1 MTNMTD
7 LIAALPPKAVSMAVF
22 FASVAFAVGS
32 LELFRAWLERGAQDG
47 KRRRADAIAAVLGL
61 VFAAMIAGGIFGFAT
76 VGKAFIPLAL
86 FLTGAAGLGILIE
99 LIVRLHRG
107 KLETDEMRRVLA
119 QDL

>member
-1 MTNMTD
+1 MMD

-22 FASVAFAVGS
+22 FVSVAFAVGA
-32 LELFRAWLERGAQDG
+32 LELFRVWLERGAQEH
-47 KRRRADAIAAVLGL
+47 KRRSANMIAAVLGL
-61 VFAAMIAGGIFGFAT
+61 VFAGMIAGGLAGFAT

-86 FLTGAAGLGILIE
+86 FLTGSAGLGILIE
-99 LIVRLHRG
+99 LIVRFHRG